1 MLFSY
6 FAVVSTTEN
15 DEVSSA
21 KNLALT
27 DKPPASSFIDI
38 RNGSGPNRTLRNFWV
53 SCFPKSYDCP

>member
-15 DEVSSA
+15 DEVSFA

-53 SCFPKSYDCP
+53 SCFP